1 MKMKLSLLLLSLLP
15 CLVSAELI
23 NGQATNRD
31 TPPMRV
37 TTDGQ
42 PVMALQECEDDT
54 LNTCRVSLAGADST
68 LVSSATSTELKEGAG
83 EMIGFYVNST
93 SSGTIV
99 FYDDNDGTC
108 SSGAVSGTITPAVG
122 WHAYPVPFSTA
133 ICALTASTINV
144 TFVWR

>member
-54 LNTCRVSLAGADST
+54 LNTCAVTLTGSSTRVT
-68 LVSSATSTELKEGAG
+68 TATSTELKEGRG
-83 EMIGFYVNST
+83 ELVGFYIAST
-93 SSGTIV
+93 TGGTV
-99 FYDDNDGTC
+99 AFYNDNDGTC
-108 SSGAVSGTITPAVG
+108 SSSQVTGTITPAIG
-122 WHAYPVPFSTA
+122 WHFAPLPFSTA
-133 ICALTASTINV
+133 ICALTANTIDV